1 MRTTKTGSGSTAVQV
16 VTRYRNRTQIVKHIG
31 SAKNREDVSSL
42 LKLAHQ
48 YIQSTDPTKPLF
60 EEFFQERKTHLVD
73 VENLVFNKTYHSFS
87 YEFLSYFYELTGFH
101 KLSDQ
106 IIKDLVIMRILEPCS
121 KRASLQLLREYFA
134 IIHSHT
140 TMYQTIRKIGEQ
152 KPEIEKM
159 AVAYAKNNLSFNF
172 SLVFYDVTTL
182 YFESFKEDTDTTS
195 EKGAVIKKGLRRN
208 GFSKD
213 NKSNQPQIVIGLIVT
228 REGFPVSCDVFEGN
242 TFEGKTFIPTIV
254 KFKNTHKVKTL
265 TVVADA
271 AMISYDNVQELLNA
285 DLSYI
290 VGARMGN
297 LKPSQIKEI
306 SKQLGNVDCASTRIE
321 TERGLLICDFSLI
334 RYRKDKREMEKQIAK
349 AQKLLDKN
357 QALTRTKFIKTDK
370 TTQALNTGLVD
381 KTTLLLGIKGYYTN
395 LTNEANETI
404 INHYH
409 NLWHVE
415 KAFRIAKSDLEA
427 RPIFHH
433 KRESIEAHIL
443 IVFISLCMSKAIE
456 LLTKHSL
463 QKVKRDIWRIL
474 DIEFTDSLSG
484 KTFTRRMDTSVSPMA
499 KLWKTLPEIKT

>member
-1 MRTTKTGSGSTAVQV
+1 MST
-16 VTRYRNRTQIVKHIG
+16 ILIL
-31 SAKNREDVSSL
+31 E
-42 LKLAHQ
+42 
-48 YIQSTDPTKPLF
+48 LF
-60 EEFFQERKTHLVD
+60 EAISDIHKISVAEILLV
-73 VENLVFNKTYHSFS
+73 V
-87 YEFLSYFYELTGFH
+87 
-101 KLSDQ
+101 
-106 IIKDLVIMRILEPCS
+106 
-121 KRASLQLLREYFA
+121 
-134 IIHSHT
+134 
-140 TMYQTIRKIGEQ
+140 
-152 KPEIEKM
+152 
-159 AVAYAKNNLSFNF
+159 
-172 SLVFYDVTTL
+172 
-182 YFESFKEDTDTTS
+182 
-195 EKGAVIKKGLRRN
+195 KGYV
-208 GFSKD
+208 
-213 NKSNQPQIVIGLIVT
+213 P
-228 REGFPVSCDVFEGN
+228 
-242 TFEGKTFIPTIV
+242 
-254 KFKNTHKVKTL
+254 
-265 TVVADA
+265 
-271 AMISYDNVQELLNA
+271 
-285 DLSYI
+285 
-290 VGARMGN
+290 
-297 LKPSQIKEI
+297 
-306 SKQLGNVDCASTRIE
+306 
-321 TERGLLICDFSLI
+321 
-334 RYRKDKREMEKQIAK
+334 
-349 AQKLLDKN
+349 QKLLDKN